1 MPVGEANE
9 QVRRVLGP
17 LDILMIT
24 IVLAE
29 DHNVVRQ
36 GFKLLLTME
45 KDFKLVGEA
54 ADGLE
59 AVQLVEKH
67 KPNVLVLDLMIPRL
81 HGLDATRQVRRDS
94 PQTRIII
101 LSSHGD
107 EPFVREALRS
117 GASGY
122 VLKDCSAAD
131 LVKAVRE
138 VSAGR
143 RYLSPVLADFADS
156 APLNKAAAGALDAYD
171 TLTNRERLV
180 LQHAAEG
187 STSGEIAAKLFI
199 SPRTVET
206 HRANLMRKLGLRSQT
221 DLVRLAIRKKLIQA

>member
-1 MPVGEANE
+1 
-9 QVRRVLGP
+9 
-17 LDILMIT
+17 MIT

-36 GFKLLLTME
+36 GFKLLLSME
-45 KDFKLVGEA
+45 KDFRLVGEA
-54 ADGLE
+54 ADGL
-59 AVQLVEKH
+59 AAAQLAEKF
-67 KPNVLVLDLMIPRL
+67 KPNVLLLDLMIPRL

-94 PQTRIII
+94 PQTRIVI

-107 EPFVREALRS
+107 EPFVREAMRS

-138 VSAGR
+138 VVAGR
-143 RYLSPVLADFADS
+143 RYLSPALAQFAEFV
-156 APLNKAAAGALDAYD
+156 PRGKAESEPLDAYD

-180 LQHAAEG
+180 LQLAAEG
-187 STSGEIAAKLFI
+187 GTSGEIAAKLFI

-206 HRANLMRKLGLRSQT
+206 HRANLMRKLGLSSQT
-221 DLVRLAIRKKLIQA
+221 DLVRLAIRKKLIQP